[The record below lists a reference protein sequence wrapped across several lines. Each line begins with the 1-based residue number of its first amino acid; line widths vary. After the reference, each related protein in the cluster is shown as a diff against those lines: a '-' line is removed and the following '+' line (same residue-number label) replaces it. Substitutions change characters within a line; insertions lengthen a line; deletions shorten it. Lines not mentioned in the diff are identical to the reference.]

1 MQWRV
6 AANENRTKKHTHEL
20 NTTKERRS
28 EEKNVWFH
36 HKSLLAVIKALFIT
50 QKVKL
55 SRFGYESSNNN
66 PRTIT
71 RARKF
76 K

>member
-6 AANENRTKKHTHEL
+6 AANENRKEKKRIEYDERE
-20 NTTKERRS
+20 KERR
-28 EEKNVWFH
+28 KNVWFH